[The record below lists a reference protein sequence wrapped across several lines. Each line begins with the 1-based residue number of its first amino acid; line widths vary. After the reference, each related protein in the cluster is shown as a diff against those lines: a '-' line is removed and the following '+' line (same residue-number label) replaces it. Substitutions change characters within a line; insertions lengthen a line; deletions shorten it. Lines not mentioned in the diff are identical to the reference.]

1 MSSFQVTIDCAV
13 PAVLTRFW
21 ATALGYEI
29 EPPPAGA
36 TSWNEY
42 WRSIGVPEEELD
54 DEVDAADSL
63 VDPAGLGPRIWFQQ
77 VPEAKTIKNRV
88 HLDLPRGGGR
98 AVPLAQRRERV
109 LAEEA
114 RLVAAG
120 AQRLYVLQTEGLDHF
135 GVVMADPE
143 GNEFCIN

>member
-1 MSSFQVTIDCAV
+1 MATFQIVVDCAE
-13 PAVLTRFW
+13 PDPLARFW
-21 ATALGYEI
+21 AVALGYVL
-29 EPPPAGA
+29 EPAPEGYDDWDA
-36 TSWNEY
+36 Y
-42 WRSIGVPEEELD
+42 WREVGVPED
-54 DEVDAADSL
+54 DLGQGADSI
-63 VDPAGLGPRIWFQQ
+63 VDPTGAGPRIWFQQ